1 MADELTRMID
11 EALNPP
17 PSSAHGAEAADSR
30 PLLLPPRSN
39 HSSNNH
45 NNSSGEEGGE
55 DEEEEAPRLVTATA
69 VRRALPRSMR
79 ISREAVRALQLGV
92 DAYAAEV
99 WAWARLLS
107 RRGAPRPGTLRLGAR
122 LASAK
127 KT

>member
-30 PLLLPPRSN
+30 PLLLLSRN

-45 NNSSGEEGGE
+45 NSSGEERGE
-55 DEEEEAPRLVTATA
+55 EEEEEAPKLVTAAA
-69 VRRALPRSMR
+69 VRRALPPSMR

-107 RRGAPRPGTLRLGAR
+107 RRGGPRPGTLRLGAR